1 MATITTAAAVLV
13 ALLILPAALIA
24 APLAAAAVTLPPS
37 RAIDP
42 AELWTAG
49 VDLTPAELSGLLED
63 CTGHTV
69 DADTDADGLP
79 AFYVVDPYGDRLEP
93 DYPFEDLAD
102 LADHVAWRIDEA
114 LADR

>member
-1 MATITTAAAVLV
+1 MITT
-13 ALLILPAALIA
+13 IPR
-24 APLAAAAVTLPPS
+24 PCP
-37 RAIDP
+37 
-42 AELWTAG
+42 EMLWREGAH
-49 VDLTPAELSGLLED
+49 LTGSELSSLLED

-79 AFYVVDPYGDRLEP
+79 AFYVVDPYGDRMEP

-102 LADHVAWRIDEA
+102 LADHVGWRIDEA